1 MLKCGRSHCVLR
13 LPRFR
18 VLVAVLHQLLR
29 LTNQRHNQV
38 KLFLCRTITTTARA
52 ISRALAESL
61 PSLLSSL
68 QDSSGGNANM
78 AATSG
83 HSSGPSNSAH
93 YPASSSSGT
102 PCSTSQSSGT
112 LVVPLI
118 ISTYISFDCPS
129 VVSTLP
135 TTSSANLP
143 VVVGGSYG
151 GATGSVS
158 STFPSLNKAFVV
170 GPGYAP
176 VLYKFVSKNF
186 SQAFC
191 RPGRPTSRQ
200 Y

>member
-1 MLKCGRSHCVLR
+1 MLKCGRSHCLLR

-29 LTNQRHNQV
+29 LTHQRHNQV
-38 KLFLCRTITTTARA
+38 NLFLCRTITTTAQA

-68 QDSSGGNANM
+68 HSSGGNTNM

-83 HSSGPSNSAH
+83 HLSGPSNSTH
-93 YPASSSSGT
+93 YQASSSSGS

-112 LVVPLI
+112 LVVPLN
-118 ISTYISFDCPS
+118 ISTYISFDGPL

-135 TTSSANLP
+135 ATSSANLP

-158 STFPSLNKAFVV
+158 STFPSLNKVFLM

-176 VLYKFVSKNF
+176 VLYKLVSKNF
-186 SQAFC
+186 SRASC

>member
-1 MLKCGRSHCVLR
+1 
-13 LPRFR
+13 
-18 VLVAVLHQLLR
+18 
-29 LTNQRHNQV
+29 
-38 KLFLCRTITTTARA
+38 
-52 ISRALAESL
+52 
-61 PSLLSSL
+61 
-68 QDSSGGNANM
+68 M

-118 ISTYISFDCPS
+118 ISTYISFDGPS
-129 VVSTLP
+129 VASTLP
-135 TTSSANLP
+135 ATSSANLP
-143 VVVGGSYG
+143 VVVGGSCG

-170 GPGYAP
+170 GPGYSP

>member
-1 MLKCGRSHCVLR
+1 M
-13 LPRFR
+13 
-18 VLVAVLHQLLR
+18 AV
-29 LTNQRHNQV
+29 
-38 KLFLCRTITTTARA
+38 
-52 ISRALAESL
+52 
-61 PSLLSSL
+61 
-68 QDSSGGNANM
+68 
-78 AATSG
+78 TSG
-83 HSSGPSNSAH
+83 HSSGPSNSTH

-118 ISTYISFDCPS
+118 ISTYISFDGPS

-143 VVVGGSYG
+143 VVVEGSYG

-158 STFPSLNKAFVV
+158 STFSSLNKAFVV

-186 SQAFC
+186 SRFFC
-191 RPGRPTSRQ
+191 RRGPPTSRQ

>member
-1 MLKCGRSHCVLR
+1 MPKCGRSLCLLR
-13 LPRFR
+13 LRRFR
-18 VLVAVLHQLLR
+18 VLVAVLHQLLW

-38 KLFLCRTITTTARA
+38 NLFLCRTITTAQA

-83 HSSGPSNSAH
+83 HSSGPSNSTH

-118 ISTYISFDCPS
+118 ISTYLSFDGPS

-143 VVVGGSYG
+143 VVVGCSYG

-158 STFPSLNKAFVV
+158 STFSSLNKAFVV

-176 VLYKFVSKNF
+176 VLYKFLSKNF
-186 SQAFC
+186 SRFFC
-191 RPGRPTSRQ
+191 RHGPPTSRQ